1 MQKERVNDVCKKIN
15 QIFFKKNGFFQEER
29 GFTEVLQPQI
39 RFTVNNYV
47 VNVAMKKYILR
58 TRLIY
63 HLVRLQ
69 YLKLK
74 H

>member
-15 QIFFKKNGFFQEER
+15 QILFKKNGFFREER
-29 GFTEVLQPQI
+29 GFKEVLQPQI

-69 YLKLK
+69 HLRLN